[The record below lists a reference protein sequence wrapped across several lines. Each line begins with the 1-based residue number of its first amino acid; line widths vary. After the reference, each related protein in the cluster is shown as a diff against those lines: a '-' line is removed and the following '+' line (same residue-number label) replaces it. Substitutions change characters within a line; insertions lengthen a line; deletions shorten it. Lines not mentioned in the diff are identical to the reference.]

1 MNKLITGHEA
11 DIAAINQE
19 AAAWENDTKAQLRHI
34 IATAQ
39 CELADLDL
47 THDILGNPFHPGTNR
62 VNKYALDAIIACAER
77 IKTLQ
82 S

>member
-1 MNKLITGHEA
+1 MSKLITGHEV
-11 DIAAINQE
+11 DIEAINNE
-19 AAAWENDTKAQLRHI
+19 SAEWEKDIKAQLRHI

-47 THDILGNPFHPGTNR
+47 THDILGNPFYPGTNK
-62 VNKYALDAIIACAER
+62 VSHHALDAIIACAER
-77 IKTLQ
+77 VRKLQ

>member
-1 MNKLITGHEA
+1 MSKLITGHEV
-11 DIAAINQE
+11 DIEAINNE
-19 AAAWENDTKAQLRHI
+19 SAEWEKDIKAQLRHI

-47 THDILGNPFHPGTNR
+47 THDILGNPFSPGTNK
-62 VNKYALDAIIACAER
+62 VNHHALDAIIACAER

-82 S
+82 G